1 MLECKHLSKEEKG
14 RLKARLSMESEDIQD
29 EFALLI
35 SETEESLNK
44 TTDPES
50 LRLLLK
56 PYKIPKLSESDDKI
70 SKILNKAFDHCFFYS
85 YRILK
90 NIITRFGTPDDKNKL
105 TTYVANFKH
114 YCERRLCEVPY
125 IYAAAAEKNEGK
137 KFYVKTDKVFD
148 VPYKEILDIESR
160 LTNILGKPIY
170 LRDVEDGCV
179 KLGFYVL
186 HELDEIFPLN
196 GEQMKQ
202 LKEIGVS
209 RVYDQDH
216 EYYPILKGTNNYTRE
231 CNC

>member
-1 MLECKHLSKEEKG
+1 MLECEHLSQEEKD

-44 TTDPES
+44 ITPRS
-50 LRLLLK
+50 LRILLK
-56 PYKIPKLSESDDKI
+56 PYKIPKLSESDDEI
-70 SKILNKAFDHCFFYS
+70 SKILDKAFDHCFFYS

-90 NIITRFGTPDDKNKL
+90 NIITRFGTPDDKDRL
-105 TTYVANFKH
+105 TTYEAKFKH

-137 KFYVKTDKVFD
+137 VFYVKTDKVFD
-148 VPYKEILDIESR
+148 VPYKEILDIETKLSR
-160 LTNILGKPIY
+160 ILDKPIY
-170 LRDVEDGCV
+170 LKDVEDGCV

-196 GEQMKQ
+196 EEQMKQ
-202 LKEIGVS
+202 LEEIGVS

-216 EYYPILKGTNNYTRE
+216 EYYSIFKGTK
-231 CNC
+231 